1 MTWVFFHE
9 FFFHLDWLVSIL
21 NLFQSL
27 ENGPGYISFTSLGS
41 VRIVKNCDLGLELER
56 PRSKFFTIRTTK
68 LANNIYI
75 LGHPPNSEQDLGSK
89 LTNKRQRFL
98 CTLHLH
104 TFVGFPIKFW
114 WRTIVCILQ
123 CFFKVALILR
133 GCTAKANS
141 SKTKVLHN
149 ILKVRIQAY
158 VLRTSEGRSW
168 ICWGILLPVKN
179 MATSEEKL
187 LQLCSNRW

>member
-1 MTWVFFHE
+1 MS
-9 FFFHLDWLVSIL
+9 FFFSFGLVSF
-21 NLFQSL
+21 N
-27 ENGPGYISFTSLGS
+27 PKSFSEFGGWP
-41 VRIVKNCDLGLELER
+41 RIYKFYQLRVSPYSEKLWPWTWIEKTYC
-56 PRSKFFTIRTTK
+56 RSKFFTIWTTK

-114 WRTIVCILQ
+114 WRTVVCILQ